1 MLFVMIAH
9 LFTTYIREIF
19 KKTIPL
25 TIPMVVKLIHGI
37 ITYTVTNMKV
47 IVCYHIR
54 RNHCAYLA
62 HGKTTLSE
70 SSL

>member
-19 KKTIPL
+19 KKMIPL
-25 TIPMVVKLIHGI
+25 TIPMIVKLIHRI
-37 ITYTVTNMKV
+37 ITYTITNMKV
-47 IVCYHIR
+47 IVYYHIR

>member
-1 MLFVMIAH
+1 M
-9 LFTTYIREIF
+9 
-19 KKTIPL
+19 IPL
-25 TIPMVVKLIHGI
+25 TIPMIVKLIHGI

>member
-1 MLFVMIAH
+1 M
-9 LFTTYIREIF
+9 
-19 KKTIPL
+19 
-25 TIPMVVKLIHGI
+25 PMVVKLMHGI

-54 RNHCAYLA
+54 RNHSAYLA
-62 HGKTTLSE
+62 HRKTTLSK